1 MVQILFILYQI
12 MSLYDEII
20 KERSSKSSLRKT
32 SLLDIERS
40 RAYEQRINQLR
51 ADIRDVEMKIGNYLG
66 NLGGLDSNYKTLV

>member
-1 MVQILFILYQI
+1 

-32 SLLDIERS
+32 GLLDIERS

-51 ADIRDVEMKIGNYLG
+51 GDIRDVEIGIGNYEG
-66 NLGGLDSNYKTLV
+66 KLGGLDSNYKTQVWAVK

>member
-1 MVQILFILYQI
+1 

-51 ADIRDVEMKIGNYLG
+51 ADIRDVEMKIGNYEG
-66 NLGGLDSNYKTLV
+66 NIGELDSNYKTLV

>member
-51 ADIRDVEMKIGNYLG
+51 ADIRDVEMKIGNFEG
-66 NLGGLDSNYKTLV
+66 NL

>member
-1 MVQILFILYQI
+1 MDKILYILYQI

-51 ADIRDVEMKIGNYLG
+51 ADIRDVEIRIGNYEG
-66 NLGGLDSNYKTLV
+66 KLGGLDSNYKTQV

>member
-40 RAYEQRINQLR
+40 RVYEQRINQLR
-51 ADIRDVEMKIGNYLG
+51 ADIRDVEMKIGNNEG